1 MINIENKKLSQSKYR
16 PEIDGLR
23 AFAVIAVII
32 NHFNKDLL
40 PSGYLG
46 VDIFFVISG
55 FVITSAAEKESKN
68 LFDFLSGFY
77 ERRIRRLI
85 PGLIF
90 FVLVSSIVICFFNF
104 NSGVS
109 LQTGIA
115 SLLGLSNIFLYSK
128 SLDYFGLS
136 ADLNMFTH
144 TWSLGVE
151 EQFYF
156 LFPFLIWFSGFAKQT
171 KHGVRNLFLVMVI
184 LSVPSLIGFLY
195 LYQNNQPA
203 AYFLMPLRFW
213 EIGAGCLSFL
223 FYKNQNKKGENSS
236 NFLTIILFL
245 LIIFIFISPNEIARL
260 NTLTT
265 ICITSLFLLKIRTK
279 HFLYKILTIDKIR
292 YIGLISYSLYLW
304 HWSILVT
311 SRWTIGITK
320 YSILIQ
326 IIIMFLM
333 AILSYEFI
341 EKPFRTNIFNFSRF
355 QTFALGIIISL
366 ISIFSLLILGKPLKG
381 KLYLGNYKYINLITR
396 SRNNSN
402 KNIVSEYGD
411 YSGNFCHINKGNSS
425 INNFNFERCSIKNN
439 NNKTFYFLGN
449 SHSDH
454 YRETHYLLAKK
465 NKVSIEGISVSECLF
480 PSAEFK
486 RKKCQSQF
494 VILERVKSL
503 IKKDDVIVISN
514 DGIGDN
520 ILELN
525 VFIEFVLSKGAKVIL
540 FSISP
545 NFEYPVQ
552 NCYENWFSKQNK
564 KNCMIPKSQ
573 ILKRRAQEIKII
585 NNLKK
590 DVFIYD
596 PLNVLCK
603 NNNCS
608 VTDTS
613 GKPLYIDQNHITDYA
628 NKNYI
633 YPDFINFLQRNNFL

>member
-1 MINIENKKLSQSKYR
+1 MINIENKNLIKSKYR

-55 FVITSAAEKESKN
+55 FVITSAAEKKSKN
-68 LFDFLSGFY
+68 FFDFLSGFY

-85 PGLIF
+85 PGLTF
-90 FVLVSSIVICFFNF
+90 FVLISSIVICFFNF

-223 FYKNQNKKGENSS
+223 LYKNQNKKEVNSS

-245 LIIFIFISPNEIARL
+245 LIIFIFISPKELAIL
-260 NTLTT
+260 NTFTT
-265 ICITSLFLLKIRTK
+265 ICITSLFILKIRTH

-333 AILSYEFI
+333 AILSYELI
-341 EKPFRTNIFNFSRF
+341 EKPFRSNTFNFSRF
-355 QTFALGIIISL
+355 QTFVLGIITSF
-366 ISIFSLLILGKPLKG
+366 ISIFSLFILGSPLKG
-381 KLYLGNYKYINLITR
+381 KLYLGNYKYRNLITR

-402 KNIVSEYGD
+402 KNILSEYGN
-411 YSGNFCHINKGNSS
+411 YSGNFCHLNNGNSS
-425 INNFNFERCSIKNN
+425 INNFNFEKCRIDNN
-439 NNKTFYFLGN
+439 TKKYYFLGN

-454 YRETHYLLAKK
+454 YRETQYLLAKR

-480 PSAEFK
+480 PSAEYA

-494 VILERVKSL
+494 FILERVKSL
-503 IKKDDVIVISN
+503 IKKDDIIVISN
-514 DGIGDN
+514 SGIGEN
-520 ILELN
+520 ILELKD
-525 VFIEFVLSKGAKVIL
+525 FIKFVKSKGAEVIL

-545 NFEYPVQ
+545 NFKYPVQ
-552 NCYENWFSKQNK
+552 NCYKNWFSKQNK
-564 KNCMIPKSQ
+564 KNCMIPKME
-573 ILKRRAQEIKII
+573 ILNKRAEELKII
-585 NNLKK
+585 NDLKK
-590 DVFIYD
+590 DIFIYD
-596 PLNVLCK
+596 PLDALCE

-608 VTDTS
+608 VTDIS